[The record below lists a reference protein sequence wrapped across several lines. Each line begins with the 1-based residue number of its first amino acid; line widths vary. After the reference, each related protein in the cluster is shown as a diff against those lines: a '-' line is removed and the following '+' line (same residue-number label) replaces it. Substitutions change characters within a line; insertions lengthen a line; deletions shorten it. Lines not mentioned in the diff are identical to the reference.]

1 MDDKYQ
7 YNEDKEFFKV
17 MEEFF
22 PNNKEL
28 LVNSNQ
34 PSLKEP
40 SINIYD
46 KQLKHNIKKSRKKL
60 NKFILIPIIVLL
72 LTVIFVENSI
82 YTTNHQEVYQ
92 YVVETGDTLWDI
104 SSRYLGSSLRYLQI
118 VKENN
123 IADPNLIYP
132 NEIYQITVTKT
143 TKYKNGEIISETI
156 H

>member
-7 YNEDKEFFKV
+7 YIEDKEFFKV

-22 PNNKEL
+22 PNDKEL

-40 SINIYD
+40 PINIYD
-46 KQLKHNIKKSRKKL
+46 KQLKHNIKKNRKKL
-60 NKFILIPIIVLL
+60 NKFILIPIMILL
-72 LTVIFVENSI
+72 LIVIFVENSI

-118 VKENN
+118 VNENN